1 MTTVHDN
8 SREVKPD
15 WSSVIVEE
23 EQNALVPKWCQDHLR
38 KV

>member
-1 MTTVHDN
+1 MTTVHNN

-23 EQNALVPKWCQDHLR
+23 EQMPWSPKWCQDHLR